1 MENNFNLH
9 IGKKIKFR
17 RLELRLTQTKVGNAV
32 NVTFQQLQKY
42 EKGINAVS
50 AERLLQLA
58 NYLKVPVTYFYEGYS
73 EYPMPKWVPNIFVKG
88 GA

>member
-88 GA
+88 SL